1 MHLVRH
7 LIDLPHSLLE
17 RGSVVTIGA
26 YDGLHL
32 GHRALLAS
40 VLEKA
45 REEGLAS
52 IVMSFEPMPKEFFG
66 GDSPPA
72 RLMRFREKH
81 EALSEL
87 GLDVFYCPRFSASMR
102 GITAV
107 DFVRQILV
115 HGLHARHVVVG
126 DDFRFARRREGS
138 IETLEALGPVLEFG
152 VEGTPSIMAGQ
163 VRASSTAI
171 RHALEQGDC
180 LHAREMLGRY
190 YSMSGR
196 VIRGRQVGRELGY
209 PTANVDLRRRQSAV
223 DGIFAVRV
231 HGLSNRPIDGVASV
245 GTRPTFGIEKPV
257 LEVHL
262 FDFSRDIY
270 GEYIR
275 VEFIEYIR
283 GVEKFSNADE
293 LILQMHR
300 DADAARRILARQAA

>member
-1 MHLVRH
+1 MHLARH
-7 LIDLPHSLLE
+7 LTDLPHPLLE

-32 GHRALLAS
+32 GHRALLAAVMS
-40 VLEKA
+40 KA
-45 REEGLAS
+45 SEEGLAAV
-52 IVMSFEPMPKEFFG
+52 VMSFEPMPKEFFG

-72 RLMRFREKH
+72 RLMRFREKY

-87 GLDVFYCPRFSASMR
+87 GLDVFYCPRFSKSMR

-115 HGLHARHVVVG
+115 HGLHARHIVVG

-138 IETLEALGPVLEFG
+138 IETLETLGPVLDFD
-152 VEGTPSIMAGQ
+152 VVSTPSVMAGQ

-171 RHALEQGDC
+171 RDALGRGDC
-180 LHAREMLGRY
+180 PGAREMLGRY

-231 HGLSNRPIDGVASV
+231 HGISSRPVDGVASV

-270 GEYIR
+270 GAYIR

>member
-17 RGSVVTIGA
+17 SGSVVTIGA

-32 GHRALLAS
+32 GHRALLAA
-40 VLEKA
+40 VLEKS

-52 IVMSFEPMPKEFFG
+52 VVMSFEPMPKEFFG

-72 RLMRFREKH
+72 RLMRFREKY

-87 GLDVFYCPRFSASMR
+87 GLDVFYCPRFSPSMR
-102 GITAV
+102 GITAI

-115 HGLHARHVVVG
+115 HGLHARHIVVG
-126 DDFRFARRREGS
+126 DDFQFARRREGS
-138 IETLEALGPVLEFG
+138 IETLEALGPVLDFG
-152 VEGTPSIMAGQ
+152 VEGTPSVMAGQ

-171 RHALEQGDC
+171 RNALEEGDC
-180 LHAREMLGRY
+180 ARAREMLGRY

-231 HGLSNRPIDGVASV
+231 HGLSSRPVSGVASV

-262 FDFSRDIY
+262 FDFSQDIY
-270 GEYIR
+270 GAYIR

-293 LILQMHR
+293 LIQQMHR